1 MTPEES
7 GQAEIAKRKVRARA
21 AWLLRG
27 LSGGMAALGAL
38 VAGDFSTT
46 SMIVGATTGIG
57 VMTLLSLGRPVIR
70 QMDKKAWPTSAVQ
83 LAREVIPLWSNHLR
97 TARKTGNDNIH
108 DVINAFSAMTAKL
121 AEAAENSTRALGGG
135 EHQETAVLAAETDL
149 QPLIESLK
157 RSIQARREAI
167 SEVTKLTSFTKD
179 LRGMAEDVQLVA
191 RQTNLLA
198 INAAIEAAR
207 AGEAGRGFAVVA
219 DEVRRLSGR
228 SADAGNRIDK
238 MVGVIGSAMDGL
250 EVYAAQ
256 TESDDQKLIESSER
270 LIGVVLQP
278 LQAMVGKLVSASEAL
293 RAANDGVREEM
304 DRLYAGFQFQDRV
317 SQILGH
323 IDDDMAKL
331 CTTLEDEH
339 AGEIDKVDVRAWK
352 DQMQDTFSMEEQRAT
367 HEGRKAVNDHSTI
380 EFF

>member
-1 MTPEES
+1 VTPEES

-83 LAREVIPLWSNHLR
+83 LAREVIPIWSNHLR

-108 DVINAFSAMTAKL
+108 DVIGAFSAMTAKL
-121 AEAAENSTRALGGG
+121 AEAAENSSRALGGG

-219 DEVRRLSGR
+219 QEVKTLATRTAKATQDIAAQISDMQSATDQSVSAIEAIREKITAVERISAIIASAVHEQGASTQEIVRSTR
-228 SADAGNRIDK
+228 SAAEGTQSMSDH
-238 MVGVIGSAMDGL
+238 VGS
-250 EVYAAQ
+250 
-256 TESDDQKLIESSER
+256 
-270 LIGVVLQP
+270 
-278 LQAMVGKLVSASEAL
+278 VGKAVGDVNDSVDSVVRLAQNLDSFAARM
-293 RAANDGVREEM
+293 RAKGSDFAR
-304 DRLYAGFQFQDRV
+304 
-317 SQILGH
+317 
-323 IDDDMAKL
+323 
-331 CTTLEDEH
+331 TLE
-339 AGEIDKVDVRAWK
+339 AARA
-352 DQMQDTFSMEEQRAT
+352 
-367 HEGRKAVNDHSTI
+367 
-380 EFF
+380 